1 MAQTRQEIRRII
13 ALLVTLVSVA
23 TLGYGQ
29 AQIQGRSD
37 KKPSTTNNANIVSWS
52 FDDISVGKLPAGW
65 KAEATNQK
73 GPLATWEIVK
83 DTTAPSGDHVLAMTS
98 PNHTFGGT
106 FNICW
111 TDTVSFLDGEIEVR
125 FKAVKGEEDQG
136 GGVIWRAQDKENYY
150 IARFN
155 PLEDNFRIYYVRD
168 GARKTLA
175 STKIALPANKW
186 HTLKIIQH
194 GKQFEGYLNGK
205 KLLEGTDD
213 LFTKP
218 GGVGLWTKADAV
230 TSFDNYKVD
239 SGGKENSDNH
249 KDSGEK

>member
-1 MAQTRQEIRRII
+1 MLQATREVKT
-13 ALLVTLVSVA
+13 LVTLLPAFLLAA
-23 TLGYGQ
+23 TLGFVKAQ
-29 AQIQGRSD
+29 AQVVTPGQ
-37 KKPSTTNNANIVSWS
+37 KLSTSSKAGNASWN
-52 FDDISVGKLPAGW
+52 FDDVPVRKLPAGW
-65 KAEATNQK
+65 KVDATNQR
-73 GPLATWEIVK
+73 GPLATWQVIEDK
-83 DTTAPSGDHVLAMTS
+83 TAPSGDHVLAMTS

-111 TDTVSFLDGEIEVR
+111 TEGVSFLDGEIEVR

-136 GGVIWRAQDKENYY
+136 GGVIWRVQDEENYY

-175 STKIALPANKW
+175 DVKIALPAGKW
-186 HTLKIIQH
+186 HTLKIVQH
-194 GKQFEGYLNGK
+194 GNRFEGYLNGK
-205 KLLEGTDD
+205 RLLDGTDD

-230 TSFDNYKVD
+230 TSFDDFSVSPFKQQN
-239 SGGKENSDNH
+239 
-249 KDSGEK
+249 EKQEVR